1 MLVSTY
7 FARFTSANWE
17 KEVLMNWSRESRRL
31 TSSYKIIVVT
41 IATIAVA
48 IYTLTYRLGAL
59 NPLSLRITFFPFFSP
74 LLDRLVQIVAE
85 KGLRITL
92 RLVEYKFFP
101 AVLLSLNLLA
111 ALSEARRLRNLL

>member
-1 MLVSTY
+1 
-7 FARFTSANWE
+7 
-17 KEVLMNWSRESRRL
+17 MNWSRESRRL

-59 NPLSLRITFFPFFSP
+59 NPLSLRITFFPFFFP